1 MLLPN
6 LGTLDRVLRVVLGIA
21 LLALGLARGPETWW
35 AWFGVLPLAT
45 GLAGYCPLYEMAH
58 VRTRS

>member
-35 AWFGVLPLAT
+35 AWFGVIRSPRGWPAT
-45 GLAGYCPLYEMAH
+45 ARSTRWSH